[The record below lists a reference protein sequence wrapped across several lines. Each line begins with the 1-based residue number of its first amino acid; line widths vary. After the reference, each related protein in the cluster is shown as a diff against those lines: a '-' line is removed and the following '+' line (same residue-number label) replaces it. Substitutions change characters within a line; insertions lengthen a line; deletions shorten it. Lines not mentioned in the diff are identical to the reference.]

1 MTRHFQCRD
10 AVQAHMIRSFL
21 LDHDIEAHVLHENA
35 AHLWSGA
42 VAWCV
47 LGVHETDLEFLH
59 GAFSAPREALGDE
72 SPREEGDVPEQ
83 DSEPPTFGWFFL
95 TGVTFTGVI
104 SAWIWSLAILLL
116 AVANA
121 YPKAVV
127 VYDAELLEFR
137 PINFS
142 DIAAVTLYG
151 IAVGL
156 VWAVAIIAARLVRP
170 DEHGRVSITQR
181 CFIFLI
187 FWFTYNPIPAMLWYL
202 SSLFR

>member
-10 AVQAHMIRSFL
+10 AVQAHMIRSLL

-42 VAWCV
+42 VASCV
-47 LGVHETDLEFLH
+47 LDVHETDLEFLH

-72 SPREEGDVPEQ
+72 SPVQEGDVPEQ
-83 DSEPPTFGWFFL
+83 DSGPTTSGWHFL

-104 SAWIWSLAILLL
+104 SAWIASLAILLL
-116 AVANA
+116 ALANA
-121 YPKAVV
+121 YPKAVM
-127 VYDAELLEFR
+127 VYDAGVLEFR
-137 PINFS
+137 QINFS
-142 DIAAVTLYG
+142 DIATVTVFG

-156 VWAVAIIAARLVRP
+156 LWAVAIMAARLLRP
-170 DEHGRVSITQR
+170 DERGRVSIAQR

-187 FWFTYNPIPAMLWYL
+187 FWFTWNPIPAMLWYL
-202 SSLFR
+202 RSLFE